1 MTYNAEMLRIEYDE
15 DGIRYEEIFVSI
27 IENWGQLGAG
37 MWGNKETF
45 YLRTLISHWIDYI

>member
-1 MTYNAEMLRIEYDE
+1 MSYDAAYVKFNYIEQ
-15 DGIRYEEIFVSI
+15 GVQLEEIMVCI

-45 YLRTLISHWIDYI
+45 LYPDT